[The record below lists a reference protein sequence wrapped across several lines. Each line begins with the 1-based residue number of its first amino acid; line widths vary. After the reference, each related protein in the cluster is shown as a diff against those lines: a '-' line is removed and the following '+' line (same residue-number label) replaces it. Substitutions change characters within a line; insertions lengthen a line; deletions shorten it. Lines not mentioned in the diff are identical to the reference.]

1 VLRDEGEVVLLV
13 VEVVVSSDVVVVGTD
28 SVLADVV
35 VDIVV
40 DALVDVVVVVVVVV
54 VSVEVVVG
62 GESASAA
69 AATPVAKRSAA
80 PTPAISFLN
89 GMKQPMVANPAALR
103 VGCRCLVL
111 PHAVP
116 RAEG

>member
-1 VLRDEGEVVLLV
+1 MLRDEGEVVLLV

-54 VSVEVVVG
+54 SVVVVVV